1 MGSLLCYVPQVAAQL
16 PGMRKY
22 TQLDGFSATNSYE
35 FAQDERGLLW
45 IGTDNGGMTFDGKK
59 FKTLLDKRS
68 FGDVEIL
75 RIQPLGNDRCL
86 FLPLSQRVYLM
97 DKGTLVTAAQ
107 EPILR
112 DIINPT
118 HNVVQQDPVTR
129 TVWLTNSHRL
139 TTLYCFEAGKI
150 KSYHINN
157 KYFFIHTILNDH
169 FIGNLIDS
177 VTDVSTPC
185 VYNWHTQTYYRLYK
199 ETGKKLFSKEHTVT
213 AEATRDNNYLLT
225 TVPSWKQ
232 INIYKYKNN
241 DSIVRQ
247 SGSLELSTK
256 FVIGELPT
264 KPSTPPLVSIDHNLD
279 IWIKYI
285 AGGISYYGNLEKP
298 YTGQEVF
305 HFTEP
310 NMINTLFV
318 DRNSNL
324 WLSSQNN
331 ALYFISKKH
340 FRNAL
345 LTRNFPL
352 KKEIPKSISG
362 DGQGRLCIGYNNDT
376 RLACIQGQK
385 HRIIKLG
392 DRFRQ
397 GIRGLK
403 PIGHNRFL
411 AFDDVLALYD
421 AKANTMTLI
430 KDAPCKDVCLY
441 GTQDLL
447 IANNG
452 EVFHIASYLNKP
464 VTQRVFNARAT
475 AVDVLPG
482 GTILIGTA
490 RGLFTKQS
498 LKSDAMTVK
507 DSALQECNITEIM
520 PVPGGH
526 ALIGTNAKGMF
537 LYYSDGRV
545 KPITESKLTNIRSLY
560 QQNDS
565 TYWAATNEGAYAYTF
580 NRDWVVKEIR
590 NYTFYDGLPSNNA
603 TSVYVYKD
611 TAYVATSEGIGIL
624 PLQDSTLLQMAPPD
638 LYLNTLQTDKAVF
651 RDPDSVLTLPP
662 DQNNLLLSLS
672 AISYESLGNIEYHY
686 RLYPLQTKWVTA
698 TDPDIRFA
706 ELPPGDYT
714 FQAYALNAKGTR
726 SLRTIALDIH
736 IKPYFWQ
743 TLYFKIP
750 LFTLVILLMYL
761 SLRWWLLRRDKRK
774 YVKVQEKK
782 RLAELEL
789 EAIKAQINPH
799 FIYNCLNSIQYLNY
813 KTEHAQ
819 AQQYL
824 DLFARLIR
832 MTMQYS
838 QQTFITLQEEV
849 DYLSLYLQL
858 EQLRFKDKLRY
869 DIRIEE
875 GTATGTLLPAMLIQP
890 YVENALKHGIAGNKK
905 GQVLIQFRQQENNLQ
920 VIVQDNGPGFFHTG
934 RPGALGLR
942 LSGTRALSY
951 NELFNLNIR
960 IHCYN
965 RQDNEPGLTGAT
977 VKIDM
982 DLKAAIQ
989 NLP

>member
-1 MGSLLCYVPQVAAQL
+1 MESLLCCVPQATAQL
-16 PGMRKY
+16 LGMRKY

-35 FAQDERGLLW
+35 FTQDERGLLW

-59 FKTLLDKRS
+59 FKMLLDKRS

-75 RIQPLGNDRCL
+75 RVQPLGNERYL
-86 FLPLSQRVYLM
+86 FMPLSQRIYLM
-97 DKGTLVTAAQ
+97 DKGTLVTDTG
-107 EPILR
+107 EPWLR
-112 DIINPT
+112 DIINLRR
-118 HNVVQQDPVTR
+118 NVITQDVLTGDI
-129 TVWLTNSHRL
+129 WLSNELRL
-139 TTLYCFEAGKI
+139 TTLYCFKEGKI
-150 KSYHINN
+150 KRVTLNRPTFCIAA
-157 KYFFIHTILNDH
+157 IINDH
-169 FIGNLIDS
+169 FVGMYIDS
-177 VTDVSTPC
+177 LAKGAPESRLC
-185 VYNWHTQTYYRLYK
+185 TYDLNTNTYHWLYDENGKRLP
-199 ETGKKLFSKEHTVT
+199 
-213 AEATRDNNYLLT
+213 AEEGIQCSGITKGHNYLVTMNPLR
-225 TVPSWKQ
+225 KLL
-232 INIYKYKNN
+232 NIYKYDTN
-241 DSIVRQ
+241 DSILHLFNR
-247 SGSLELSTK
+247 LELSINNLIAPIVT
-256 FVIGELPT
+256 V
-264 KPSTPPLVSIDHNLD
+264 DHNLD
-279 IWIKYI
+279 IWAKYL
-285 AGGISYYGNLEKP
+285 GGGVAYYGNLEKP
-298 YTGQEVF
+298 YTQQEVF

-310 NMINTLFV
+310 GMINSLFV
-318 DRNSNL
+318 DRNNNL
-324 WLSSQNN
+324 WLSSKNN

-345 LTRNFPL
+345 LSRNFPL

-362 DGQGRLCIGYNNDT
+362 DGQGRLCISYNNDG
-376 RLACIQGQK
+376 RLACIQGNK
-385 HRIIKLG
+385 HRIIRL
-392 DRFRQ
+392 DNRFSEGSR
-397 GIRGLK
+397 GIK

-411 AFDDVLALYD
+411 IFDATLAIYD
-421 AKANTMTLI
+421 MDANTITYI
-430 KDAPCKDVCLY
+430 SPGIGSCKDVCLY
-441 GTQDLL
+441 GTNDLL
-447 IANNG
+447 VADNG
-452 EVFHIASYLNKP
+452 SVLHIDSYLKSP
-464 VTQRVFNARAT
+464 RRTDIFNARAT
-475 AVDVLPG
+475 AVDILPG

-498 LKSDAMTVK
+498 LKSDALPVK

-537 LYYSDGRV
+537 LYYGDGRV
-545 KPITESKLTNIRSLY
+545 KPIPESKLTNIRSLY

-651 RDPDSVLTLPP
+651 RDPDTLLTLPP

-965 RQDNEPGLTGAT
+965 RQDNEPGLTGAI

-982 DLKAAIQ
+982 DLKAATHD
-989 NLP
+989 LK